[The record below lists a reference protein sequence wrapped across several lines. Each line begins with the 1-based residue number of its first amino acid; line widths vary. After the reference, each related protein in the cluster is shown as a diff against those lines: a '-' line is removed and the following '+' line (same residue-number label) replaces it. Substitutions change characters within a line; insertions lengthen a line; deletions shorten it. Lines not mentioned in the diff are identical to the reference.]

1 MLHFQVLQNQRLTPH
16 FLPQFLSG
24 AEPGKTAPFVLI
36 ILKYIAK
43 LFFFL
48 PFLLTSWQLQA
59 ADSPSLYMVD
69 TLVTGQAIDVR
80 ERAFQRGL
88 DEVFV
93 RISGDSGVMEKLQR
107 PVSRSYVQRFSYEPL
122 KKEMMNAEGE
132 SLKQRIKIQ
141 YNGNLIEKYLRD
153 NALPVWGYRRAD
165 VVIWLAVRDG
175 KNEYVLKNSDRSLI
189 KTSLIDALTRRG
201 IPDLWPSYDSEDKN
215 IISAVDIRGGFKS
228 PLLAASKRYSRGP
241 VLSGSL
247 SWNGKIWQS
256 SWELIMENGDKH
268 WSFNHKSYSHL
279 INEAV
284 DHAADAMGAVFAT
297 REESASQ
304 QMSVLHV
311 NIEAI
316 NSMEKYSRVERY
328 LKSLSAVEAVNPLH
342 TNGGGAMFEVVLK
355 SSEAAFLSLIKN
367 DGELLEVNV
376 SGASIQKMDIQEIN
390 AQEAGAHK
398 IDAPVTAAD
407 VQTNSVLLNVDARP
421 KALAIMPSTPPSSV
435 KVKNTPVFHYRF
447 AH

>member
-69 TLVTGQAIDVR
+69 ILVTGQAIDVR

-122 KKEMMNAEGE
+122 KKEVMSAEGE

-153 NALPVWGYRRAD
+153 NALPVWGHRRAD
-165 VVIWLAVRDG
+165 VVTWLAVRDG

-189 KTSLIDALTRRG
+189 KTSLTDALTRRG
-201 IPDLWPSYDSEDKN
+201 IPNQWPSYDSEDKN

-256 SWELIMENGDKH
+256 SWELIMENEDKH

-376 SGASIQKMDIQEIN
+376 SGASIEKTNIQE
-390 AQEAGAHK
+390 
-398 IDAPVTAAD
+398 IDAPVIAAD
-407 VQTNSVLLNVDARP
+407 VQTNPMLLNVDGRP
-421 KALAIMPSTPPSSV
+421 KVQAIMPSTPPSSV
-435 KVKNTPVFHYRF
+435 EMKNTPVFHYRL